1 MKKIQLFF
9 AYLVVGV
16 FFLITLIT
24 VFIPFLILSFLGL
37 KKAGNFWARIHGQF
51 LCRLV
56 LFMLNVKVTDYSK
69 EKYDLKGKKVCFIGN
84 HTSILDIIAMGAPLK
99 LWCGFIVK
107 DELRKVPII
116 NIWTWML
123 NCTFIKRSDVRASA
137 KAIKT
142 GIEKIKNG
150 WPMAIF
156 PEGTRSKTGKIGE
169 FKAGS
174 FKLATRSDALIVP
187 IAFRGLRDGFE
198 DRKKGFIRV
207 NGGVMIGSPINTTG
221 MGFEEKADI
230 SKKVEL
236 IIHEMYDSLPV

>member
-1 MKKIQLFF
+1 MKKVQLFF
-9 AYLVVGV
+9 TYLVVVV

-24 VFIPFLILSFLGL
+24 VFIPFLILSLLGL

-56 LFMLNVKVTDYSK
+56 LFMLNVKVTNYSK
-69 EKYDLKGKKVCFIGN
+69 EAYNFKGKKVCFIGN
-84 HTSILDIIAMGAPLK
+84 HTSLLDIIAMGASLK

-107 DELRKVPII
+107 YELKKVPFL

-123 NCTFIKRSDVRASA
+123 NCTFIKRSDVRSSA
-137 KAIKT
+137 KSIRA

-174 FKLATRSDALIVP
+174 FKLATRSDSLIVP
-187 IAFRGLRDGFE
+187 IAFRGLRAGFE
-198 DRKKGFIRV
+198 DRKKGFNRINAGIMV
-207 NGGVMIGSPINTTG
+207 GSPIDTTG
-221 MGFEEKADI
+221 MDFEERADLPQ
-230 SKKVEL
+230 KVEL
-236 IIHEMYDSLPV
+236 IIHEMFDSLPV